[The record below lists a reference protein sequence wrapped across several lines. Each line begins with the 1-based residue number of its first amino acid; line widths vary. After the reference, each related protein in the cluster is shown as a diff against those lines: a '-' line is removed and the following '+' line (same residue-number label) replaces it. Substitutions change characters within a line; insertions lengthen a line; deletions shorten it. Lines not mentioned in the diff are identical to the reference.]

1 MILIDASLF
10 GNFHCSVLEDL
21 WRRTPALIGS
31 SNLDTEGGRE
41 LFWVLEIEQLLPRG
55 TAVGGANMP
64 FAEREVPVLLE
75 FELDRT
81 GKRWSIMVL
90 GCGRTAQEQFTVLLE
105 VDRQRGK
112 EVWWLIEMKPRFL
125 FACVNLVVT
134 SYFLHTETLSSPGK
148 QQ

>member
-1 MILIDASLF
+1 MPLSSATFIAYNLSRF
-10 GNFHCSVLEDL
+10 SVLEDL

-31 SNLDTEGGRE
+31 SIMAWES
-41 LFWVLEIEQLLPRG
+41 EIEQLLPRG
-55 TAVGGANMP
+55 TAVGGASMP

-75 FELDRT
+75 FELDHT
-81 GKRWSIMVL
+81 GKHWSIMVL

-112 EVWWLIEMKPRFL
+112 EVRWLIEMEPRFL